1 MNIQDENSVT
11 LQLGKKGL
19 SETFYLEII
28 KGLKKNKLVK
38 VKILKNAM
46 ENSDKEEYSEE
57 LIKNISGRI
66 NIEHKL
72 VGKTLFLKKKK
83 EQKEKEEIPQ
93 NVYEEAEY
101 EDEQQ

>member
-19 SETFYLEII
+19 SEQFYLEIQ
-28 KGLKKNKLVK
+28 KNLRQNRLVK
-38 VKILKNAM
+38 IKILKNAM
-46 ENSDKEEYSEE
+46 ENSDKDTYSEK
-57 LIKNISGRI
+57 IIDAISQKS

-83 EQKEKEEIPQ
+83 SSDNRQAENENEENQ
-93 NVYEEAEY
+93 
-101 EDEQQ
+101 

>member
-11 LQLGKKGL
+11 IQLGKKGL

-28 KGLKKNKLVK
+28 KGLKQNKLVK

-46 ENSDKEEYSEE
+46 EASDKDTYTQTIIDNIILKLDIEY
-57 LIKNISGRI
+57 
-66 NIEHKL
+66 KL

-83 EQKEKEEIPQ
+83 AVQKVNNIPVQEISEETI
-93 NVYEEAEY
+93 
-101 EDEQQ
+101 

>member
-19 SETFYLEII
+19 SETFYLEVI

-38 VKILKNAM
+38 IKILKNAM
-46 ENSDKEEYSEE
+46 ENADKNTYSQTIIDNIILRLDIEY
-57 LIKNISGRI
+57 
-66 NIEHKL
+66 KL

-83 EQKEKEEIPQ
+83 IVQTQNNPVQEIP
-93 NVYEEAEY
+93 
-101 EDEQQ
+101 EDII